1 MKSILKFEEFAMF
14 LFGMWLFGLLNL
26 SWWWFAG
33 FFFVPDV
40 GMIGYTLNSKTGAFT
55 YNLFHHKGLA
65 IVIGLTGFY
74 FEIIGL
80 EAAGIILFSHSAFDR
95 VLGYGLKYEKGFKFT
110 HLGKIG
116 N

>member
-40 GMIGYTLNSKTGAFT
+40 GMIGYTLNSRTGAFT

-65 IVIGLTGFY
+65 IVIGLTGHWPGSRRNHPVFT
-74 FEIIGL
+74 FRFRQGSGL
-80 EAAGIILFSHSAFDR
+80 WTE
-95 VLGYGLKYEKGFKFT
+95 V
-110 HLGKIG
+110 
-116 N
+116 